1 MPMYTV
7 PELDKESTEAIP
19 PMRPLPILHLHD
31 RKKMD
36 VCLINLNKGEDDKGC
51 LKCCNILKWVQLCKD
66 NYWRVA

>member
-1 MPMYTV
+1 MYTV

-51 LKCCNILKWVQLCKD
+51 LKCCNILK
-66 NYWRVA
+66 